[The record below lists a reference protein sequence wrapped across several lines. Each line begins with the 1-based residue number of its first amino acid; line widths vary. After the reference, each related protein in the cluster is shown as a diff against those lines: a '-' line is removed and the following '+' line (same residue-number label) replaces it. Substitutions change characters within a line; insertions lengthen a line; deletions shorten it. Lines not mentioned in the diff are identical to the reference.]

1 MSLKERV
8 YSVLVV
14 SASESFNAATKEL
27 LPFSGYQPVHTATNV
42 SEAKRH
48 IAARGFDFVIINSPL
63 PDESG
68 TRFAID
74 CCRSQTT
81 VVLILSRPE
90 VHAEVHDKVAE
101 HGVFTLSKPT
111 NRNTFLQALSWMS
124 SARERLR
131 KMEQKTSSIEERMEE
146 IRIVNRAK
154 FLLISELKMTEPEAH
169 HYIEKNAMDNCIPK
183 KEAAENIIKLYSR
196 PNAPEQRV

>member
-14 SASESFNAATKEL
+14 SASESFNTATKEL
-27 LPFSGYQPVHTATNV
+27 FPSSDYQPVLTATNV
-42 SEAKRH
+42 NEAKRY
-48 IAARGFDFVIINSPL
+48 IASRGFDFVIINSPL

-81 VVLILSRPE
+81 VVLLLSRSD

-111 NRNTFLQALSWMS
+111 NRAILMQALSWMS

-154 FLLISELKMTEPEAH
+154 CLLISELRMTEPEAH
-169 HYIEKNAMDNCIPK
+169 RYIEKNAMDNCIPK
-183 KEAAENIIKLYSR
+183 REVAQNIIKLYS
-196 PNAPEQRV
+196 

>member
-14 SASESFNAATKEL
+14 SASGSFNTAATEM
-27 LPFSGYQPVHTATNV
+27 LPSSQYEPVCMVASV

-48 IAARGFDFVIINSPL
+48 IASRGFDFIIINAPL

-68 TRFAID
+68 SRFAID
-74 CCRSQTT
+74 CCRSHAA
-81 VVLILSRPE
+81 VVLLLTRTD
-90 VHAEVHDKVAE
+90 VYADVHDKLAE
-101 HGVFTLSKPT
+101 HGVFTLPKPT
-111 NRNTFLQALSWMS
+111 SRLIMMQALNWMS

-131 KMEQKTSSIEERMEE
+131 IMLQKTSSIEERMEE
-146 IRIVNRAK
+146 IRIINRAK
-154 FLLISELKMTEPEAH
+154 CLLISELKMTEPEAH

-183 KEAAENIIKLYSR
+183 REAAENIMKLYS
-196 PNAPEQRV
+196 

>member
-14 SASESFNAATKEL
+14 SASESFNAAIKEL
-27 LPFSGYQPVHTATNV
+27 LPSSGYQPVHIATNV
-42 SEAKRH
+42 SEAKRY

-81 VVLILSRPE
+81 AVLLFTRSD

-111 NRNTFLQALSWMS
+111 NRNIFLLALSWMS

-131 KMEQKTSSIEERMEE
+131 KMEQKASSIEERMEE

-154 FLLISELKMTEPEAH
+154 CLLISELKMTEPEAH

-183 KEAAENIIKLYSR
+183 KEAAENIIKLYS
-196 PNAPEQRV
+196 

>member
-8 YSVLVV
+8 YSVLIV
-14 SASESFNAATKEL
+14 SASDSFKNAAADM
-27 LPFSGYQPVHTATNV
+27 LPPSQYQPICAAASV
-42 SEAKRH
+42 SEAKRY
-48 IAARGFDFVIINSPL
+48 ITAREFDFVIINAPL
-63 PDESG
+63 PDAPG

-81 VVLILSRPE
+81 VVLILSRAD
-90 VHAEVHDKVAE
+90 VYAEVYDKVAE
-101 HGVFTLSKPT
+101 HGVFTLPKPT
-111 NRNTFLQALSWMS
+111 NKSILLQALHWMS

-131 KMEQKTSSIEERMEE
+131 KMEQKTSSIEERMQE

-154 FLLISELKMTEPEAH
+154 CLLISELKMTESEAH

-183 KEAAENIIKLYSR
+183 KEAAENIIKLYS
-196 PNAPEQRV
+196 

>member
-27 LPFSGYQPVHTATNV
+27 LPSSGYQPVHTATNV
-42 SEAKRH
+42 SEAKRY
-48 IAARGFDFVIINSPL
+48 IAAREFDFVIINSPL

-81 VVLILSRPE
+81 VVLILSRSD
-90 VHAEVHDKVAE
+90 VYAEVHDKVAE

-111 NRNTFLQALSWMS
+111 NRTILLQALSWMS

-146 IRIVNRAK
+146 IRVVNRAK
-154 FLLISELKMTEPEAH
+154 CLLISELKMTEPEAH
-169 HYIEKNAMDNCIPK
+169 HYIEKTAMDNCIPK
-183 KEAAENIIKLYSR
+183 KEAAENIIKLYS
-196 PNAPEQRV
+196 

>member
-14 SASESFNAATKEL
+14 SASDRFNETASEL
-27 LPFSGYQPVHTATNV
+27 LPSSQYQPVHIATNI
-42 SEAKRH
+42 SEAKRY
-48 IAARGFDFVIINSPL
+48 ITARGFDIVIVNAPL

-81 VVLILSRPE
+81 VVLLLSRTD
-90 VHAEVHDKVAE
+90 VHAEVHEKVAE
-101 HGVFTLSKPT
+101 RGVFTLPKPT
-111 NRNTFLQALSWMS
+111 SRAIMLQALSWMA

-131 KMEQKTSSIEERMEE
+131 IMEQKTFSIEERMEE

-154 FLLISELKMTEPEAH
+154 CLLISELKMSEPEAH

-183 KEAAENIIKLYSR
+183 KDAAENMIKLYS
-196 PNAPEQRV
+196 

>member
-14 SASESFNAATKEL
+14 SATDSFRAAAAEL
-27 LPFSGYQPVHTATNV
+27 LPPSQYQPVLVAASV
-42 SEAKRH
+42 SDAKRQL
-48 IAARGFDFVIINSPL
+48 AARSFDFILINSPL

-68 TRFAID
+68 IRFAID
-74 CCRSQTT
+74 SCASQST
-81 VVLILSRPE
+81 VVLLLARSDI
-90 VHAEVHDKVAE
+90 HAEVHDRVAE

-111 NRNTFLQALSWMS
+111 SRSTLLQALSWMC

-131 KMEQKTSSIEERMEE
+131 KLEAKTSSIEERMAE
-146 IRIVNRAK
+146 IRIINRAK
-154 FLLISELKMTEPEAH
+154 FLLISELNMSEPEAH

-183 KEAAENIIKLYSR
+183 REAAENLIRIYS
-196 PNAPEQRV
+196 